1 MEEQVTFYFEWL
13 SLPKDEFNVL
23 AMVAEQGGSYR
34 GNYSDMCRYLGVTP
48 QNNNRNRLQ
57 TAIPSL
63 AAAGFITHDSRG
75 RTQIMKVIP
84 KATEI
89 ALPRRWVQSVI
100 RHDYSGERV
109 AFAQVLKVFAW
120 VLHNKKDIV
129 TDEMIAEDLNV
140 SKSTVGKAKKVLVLE
155 YENLYKKPVSAKFGE
170 GIFHKLG
177 QELVA
182 NAWWTEI

>member
-34 GNYSDMCRYLGVTP
+34 GNYSDMCRYLGITP
-48 QNNNRNRLQ
+48 QSKNRQRLQ
-57 TAIPSL
+57 TAILSL
-63 AAAGFITHDSRG
+63 AAIGFISHESQG
-75 RTQIMKVIP
+75 RIQTLKVIP

-100 RHDYSGERV
+100 RHDYSGEGV

-120 VLHNKKDIV
+120 VLHNKVDVV
-129 TDEMIAEDLNV
+129 TNSKIAEDLGI
-140 SKSTVGKAKKVLVLE
+140 SQSTVVSAKNVLERE
-155 YENLYKKPVSAKFGE
+155 YENIYKKRVSAKLGE
-170 GIFHKLG
+170 DIFLNLG
-177 QELVA
+177 QELRA
-182 NAWWTEI
+182 NAWWTKI